1 LKQDSTSLT
10 VKEGFSFCSSF

>member
-10 VKEGFSFCSSF
+10 VKEGFSLCSSF